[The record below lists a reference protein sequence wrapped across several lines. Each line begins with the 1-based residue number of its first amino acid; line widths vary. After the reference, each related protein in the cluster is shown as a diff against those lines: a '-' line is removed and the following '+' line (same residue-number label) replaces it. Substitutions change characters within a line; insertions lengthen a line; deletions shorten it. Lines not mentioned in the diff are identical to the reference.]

1 MSIESTQVALFPYR
15 GATGANVPLCAMLD
29 GIRGGKWKSQVKRIR
44 DIGRNGDGFD
54 KAKGKLP
61 AFMLSATTAGGN
73 KAGDVKG
80 HTGLLQIDID
90 GVGAVEA
97 PDLRDRIG
105 DDRHIL
111 AAWVSPSADG
121 VKAIMRIP
129 ADVARHKAS
138 FEAATDYM
146 RETFAVEIDR
156 ACSNLNRLCYVSHDP
171 ELVINPQAATLEVSA
186 PAAAG
191 EQREGSTTSLPLPLP
206 LPLHNEPTLHNSVFT
221 EFENLRPIYKRHVTR
236 FSGKPQ
242 RGHRNTAMVEIVSHC
257 FCVVA
262 PEFVIAFADEF
273 YHQHIEAYQDYG
285 LERYRQEATAL
296 LNECTASY
304 LKRLNET
311 ERASFAELPTEQHR
325 TAFRIAQSLSKCE
338 SDATLP
344 PPSFALSACELGAR
358 MGLRDME
365 AYRILQSFQKSGTIE
380 IERAGTRRQL
390 GKKGLA
396 TVYRWKLER

>member
-1 MSIESTQVALFPYR
+1 
-15 GATGANVPLCAMLD
+15 MLD
-29 GIRGGKWKSQVKRIR
+29 GIGSGKWKGQVKRIR

-61 AFMLSATTAGGN
+61 AFMLSATTAGGS
-73 KAGDVKG
+73 KAGDVKA

-90 GVGAVEA
+90 AVGAVEA

-121 VKAIMRIP
+121 VKAIMRVP

-138 FEAATDYM
+138 FDAASDYM
-146 RETFAVEIDR
+146 RETFAVEID
-156 ACSNLNRLCYVSHDP
+156 AQCSNVNRLCYVSHDP

-191 EQREGSTTSLPLPLP
+191 EQRGSSSTSLP
-206 LPLHNEPTLHNSVFT
+206 LPLHNEPTLHNKAFI

-262 PEFVIAFADEF
+262 PEFVIAFTDEF
-273 YHQHIEAYQDYG
+273 YHQHEEAYQDYG

-296 LNECTASY
+296 LNGCIASY
-304 LKRLNET
+304 PKRLNET
-311 ERASFAELPTEQHR
+311 ERASFAELPTEQHQ

-338 SDATLP
+338 SDVTLP
-344 PPSFALSACELGAR
+344 PPLFALSACELGAR

-365 AYRILQSFQKSGTIE
+365 TYRILQSFQKSGIIE

-396 TVYRWKLER
+396 TVYRWML

>member
-29 GIRGGKWKSQVKRIR
+29 GIRGGKWKAGVKRIR

-61 AFMLSATTAGGN
+61 AFSLSATTAGGN
-73 KAGDVKG
+73 KTGDVKA

-111 AAWVSPSADG
+111 AAWVSPSGDG

-146 RETFAVEIDR
+146 KETFAVEIDQQ
-156 ACSNLNRLCYVSHDP
+156 CSNVNRLCYVSHDP

-191 EQREGSTTSLPLPLP
+191 EQRGGSTTSLNTTSYI
-206 LPLHNEPTLHNSVFT
+206 LHNRPTLHNNVFT

-242 RGHRNTAMVEIVSHC
+242 RGHRNAALVEIVSHC

-262 PEFVIAFADEF
+262 PEFVVAFADEF
-273 YHQHIEAYQDYG
+273 FHQHIEVHQDYG
-285 LERYRQEATAL
+285 LEKYRQEATAL
-296 LNECTASY
+296 LNGCIASY
-304 LKRLNET
+304 PKRLNET

-338 SDATLP
+338 SDVTLP
-344 PPSFALSACELGAR
+344 PPLFALSACELGAR

-365 AYRILQSFQKSGTIE
+365 AYRILQSFQKSGAFE
-380 IERAGTRRQL
+380 IERKGTRREA
-390 GKKGLA
+390 GKRGLA
-396 TVYRWKLER
+396 TVYRWML

>member
-1 MSIESTQVALFPYR
+1 MSIQSTQVALFQYR
-15 GATGANVPLCAMLD
+15 GATGANVPLSVMLD
-29 GIRGGKWKSQVKRIR
+29 GIRSGKWKGQVKRIR
-44 DIGRNGDGFD
+44 DIGRNGEGFD

-61 AFMLSATTAGGN
+61 AFSLSATTTGGN
-73 KAGDVKG
+73 KAGDVKA

-90 GVGAVEA
+90 AVGAVEA

-111 AAWVSPSADG
+111 AAWVSPSGDG

-138 FEAATDYM
+138 FEAASDYM
-146 RETFAVEIDR
+146 RETFAVEIDL
-156 ACSNLNRLCYVSHDP
+156 ACSNVTRLCYVSHDP

-191 EQREGSTTSLPLPLP
+191 EQRDSSTTSLPLPLP
-206 LPLHNEPTLHNSVFT
+206 LHNNPTLHNNVFT
-221 EFENLRPIYKRHVTR
+221 EFENLRPIFKRHVTR

-262 PEFVIAFADEF
+262 PEFVLAFTDEF
-273 YHQHIEAYQDYG
+273 YHQHEEVYSDYG
-285 LERYRQEATAL
+285 LEKYRQEAAAL
-296 LNECTASY
+296 LNGCMASY
-304 LKRLNET
+304 PQRLNQAEK
-311 ERASFAELPTEQHR
+311 ASFAELPTEQHR

-344 PPSFALSACELGAR
+344 PPLFALSACELGAR

-365 AYRILQSFQKSGTIE
+365 AYRIIQSLQKSGAFE
-380 IERAGTRRQL
+380 IERMGTRRQL

-396 TVYRWKLER
+396 TVYRWKL